1 MSRTRTITIHRARKL
16 WETSLPTFTPP
27 APLRTMLVSNRKG
40 SVVTSRI
47 GAKFGAILTIVALW
61 PCAASAGAWPQP
73 KGHWLVI
80 VPATYTSASEEY
92 DGEGKTQRRNRFTK
106 REISPYSEYGFTKNI
121 TLIGSFAI
129 TQERTSWLGTRQSQR
144 GLSRVEAGGR
154 IALGKWDDT
163 YYGLQPLVIWHGAM
177 GTTDPFASQRGDID
191 GEIGLTMGRNFKW
204 LGLHGFSDNLIAL
217 RVRPANR
224 PSEFKA
230 NLTIGVSLNKDR
242 QVMLKSES
250 YATFTKGAGAAASQ
264 SQSNKLGLSFVQRLD
279 KTVSMEANVS
289 TSLTGRNAIKQ
300 NSAGFSL
307 WYDF

>member
-1 MSRTRTITIHRARKL
+1 MGTTRAIATRRAKKAVGN
-16 WETSLPTFTPP
+16 S
-27 APLRTMLVSNRKG
+27 APRLYTTRSASHHAGVEQKG
-40 SVVTSRI
+40 VRVTSRI
-47 GAKFGAILTIVALW
+47 GAKFGALLTIVALW

-106 REISPYSEYGFTKNI
+106 REISPYSEYGFTKSI

-191 GEIGLTMGRNFKW
+191 GELGLTMGRHFKW
-204 LGLHGFSDNLIAL
+204 LGLDGFSDNLIAL

-279 KTVSMEANVS
+279 KTVSMEANIS